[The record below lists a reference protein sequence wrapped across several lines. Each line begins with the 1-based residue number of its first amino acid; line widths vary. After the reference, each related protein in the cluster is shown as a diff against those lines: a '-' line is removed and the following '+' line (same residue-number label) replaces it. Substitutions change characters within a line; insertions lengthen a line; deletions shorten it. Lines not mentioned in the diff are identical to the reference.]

1 MKKYFPAYVRIPVLF
16 ALFFMAIE
24 FFIDSGDK
32 PAFIKYPVI
41 SLILLLFIF
50 ILIAIELILKATNT
64 ILDTLLTEEQRKQKE
79 IDENLSFTESDFYKN
94 LMQRLTRS
102 ESIDNEGQLLL
113 DHDYDGIKEL
123 DNNLP
128 PWWVYLFYA
137 CIVFAAVY
145 LVRFEIM
152 GADDQEAEFKNEMA
166 QAKIEVAEYMKTAP
180 DMMDE
185 KTVTLLTDAPSLAEG
200 KTIFTTNCV
209 ACHRA
214 DAGGQIGPN
223 LTDDQWILGGGIKNV
238 FHTLVNGGRDGKGMI
253 SWKGTLKPKEMQKV
267 ASYILSLKGSNPKEP
282 KAPEGDVWVDENTPK
297 TDVTAIVKTDSTQ
310 VK

>member
-94 LMQRLTRS
+94 WMKKLTKS

-137 CIVFAAVY
+137 CIVFSIVY

-152 GADDQEAEFKNEMA
+152 GADDQEAELKNEMA

-185 KTVTLLTDAPSLAEG
+185 KNVTLLTDAASLAEG
-200 KTIFTTNCV
+200 KTIYTTNCV

-253 SWKGTLKPKEMQKV
+253 AWKGTLKPKEMQKV

-282 KAPEGDVWVDENTPK
+282 KAPEGEVWVD
-297 TDVTAIVKTDSTQ
+297 
-310 VK
+310 